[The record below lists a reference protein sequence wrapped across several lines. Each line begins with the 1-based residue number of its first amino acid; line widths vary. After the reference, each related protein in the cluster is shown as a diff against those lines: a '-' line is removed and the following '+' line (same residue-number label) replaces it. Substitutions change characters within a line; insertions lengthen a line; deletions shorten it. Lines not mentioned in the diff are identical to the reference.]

1 MIMNKRT
8 MAFAGGAVAAGALAL
23 GGRLGYEHLEGQV
36 GPGHVL
42 RGYDATSPA
51 GTAPH
56 AEDVF
61 TGRVTEFE
69 GRRDIGHWT
78 TDVYRVDV
86 MSVLRGDVHGTVRV
100 TYAPDDET
108 AQRLT
113 DGATYVFATRP
124 RQGSAVEDG
133 HSLLFH
139 GEMKPVDETQLTAWK
154 EAVTLSAA
162 PE

>member
-1 MIMNKRT
+1 MIVNKKSI
-8 MAFAGGAVAAGALAL
+8 AFAGGAFMAGALAL
-23 GGRLGYEHLEGQV
+23 SGWLGWQHLEEQV
-36 GPGHVL
+36 SPGHVL

-61 TGRVTEFE
+61 TGRVAEFE
-69 GRRDIGHWT
+69 GRRDIEHWT

-86 MSVLRGDVHGTVRV
+86 VSVLRGEVHGTVRV

-108 AQRLT
+108 AKRLT
-113 DGATYVFATRP
+113 DGATYVFATQP
-124 RQGSAVEDG
+124 RQGRAVEGG

-139 GEMKPVDETQLTAWK
+139 GEMKPVDEAQLTAWK
-154 EAVTLSAA
+154 EAARLPAA